1 MLKLQLSNGQII
13 EVEEGSTLLPLA
25 QKLSDKYASPIV
37 MGLYNGEECDL
48 QRPLTADG
56 TVDFVEVNNSV
67 GMRVYVRT
75 LLFMLIA
82 ATKKLYPDV
91 HLEVRNSL
99 GSARYCKDNSER
111 KLTAEDIRSIEE
123 YMHKMAER
131 REPNKQLRLP
141 KSEAIDMSCA
151 ICSDDNLARR
161 AQVP

>member
-99 GSARYCKDNSER
+99 GSALYCKDNSER
-111 KLTAEDIRSIEE
+111 KLTAEDICSIEE
-123 YMHKMAER
+123 
-131 REPNKQLRLP
+131 
-141 KSEAIDMSCA
+141 
-151 ICSDDNLARR
+151 
-161 AQVP
+161 

>member
-13 EVEEGSTLLPLA
+13 EVEEGSILLPLA

-99 GSARYCKDNSER
+99 GSALYCKDNSER

-131 REPNKQLRLP
+131 REPIKLLRLP
-141 KSEAIDMSCA
+141 KSEAIDMACS
-151 ICSDDNLARR
+151 ICSDDNRVR
-161 AQVP
+161 PPEG

>member
-82 ATKKLYPDV
+82 ATKSFIPMYIWRCATLWEAHSTARITASV
-91 HLEVRNSL
+91 SL
-99 GSARYCKDNSER
+99 PLKISAALKN
-111 KLTAEDIRSIEE
+111 
-123 YMHKMAER
+123 
-131 REPNKQLRLP
+131 
-141 KSEAIDMSCA
+141 
-151 ICSDDNLARR
+151 ICTK
-161 AQVP
+161 